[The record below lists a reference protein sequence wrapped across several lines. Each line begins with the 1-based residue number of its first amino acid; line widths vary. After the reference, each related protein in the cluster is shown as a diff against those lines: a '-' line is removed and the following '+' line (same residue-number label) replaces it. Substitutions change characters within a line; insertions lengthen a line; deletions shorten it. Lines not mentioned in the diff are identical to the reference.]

1 MLSYKDSQNEGEQ
14 AIADHKIALNV
25 NDPYLLFDKKNQ
37 RMRLKVKD

>member
-14 AIADHKIALNV
+14 AIADHKIKLNV